1 MVAITRIRGINILNS
16 KIDKN
21 VELDVQGF
29 HLPVKVDEILCY
41 SYISDVLHLYIGRV
55 ASIYRMYSIYISD
68 MQYLYIQRHPYI
80 DTKKSRLKAGH
91 SIFSV

>member
-1 MVAITRIRGINILNS
+1 MVVITRIRGINILNS

-29 HLPVKVDEILCY
+29 HLPVKVDEILC
-41 SYISDVLHLYIGRV
+41 L
-55 ASIYRMYSIYISD
+55 
-68 MQYLYIQRHPYI
+68 YI
-80 DTKKSRLKAGH
+80 DTKKSRLKIGH

>member
-41 SYISDVLHLYIGRV
+41 SYISDVLHLYIERAV
-55 ASIYRMYSIYISD
+55 SIYPTPPIY
-68 MQYLYIQRHPYI
+68 R
-80 DTKKSRLKAGH
+80 R
-91 SIFSV
+91 

>member
-41 SYISDVLHLYIGRV
+41 SYISDVLHLYIVHV
-55 ASIYRMYSIYISD
+55 ASIYRTRRIYISNGTH
-68 MQYLYIQRHPYI
+68 I
-80 DTKKSRLKAGH
+80 
-91 SIFSV
+91 

>member
-1 MVAITRIRGINILNS
+1 M

-41 SYISDVLHLYIGRV
+41 SYISEVLHLYIGCT
-55 ASIYRMYSIYISD
+55 ASIYGWRWIYRYCMSD
-68 MQYLYIQRHPYI
+68 I
-80 DTKKSRLKAGH
+80 
-91 SIFSV
+91 

>member
-1 MVAITRIRGINILNS
+1 MVVITRIRGINILNS

-41 SYISDVLHLYIGRV
+41 SYISEVLHLYIGCT
-55 ASIYRMYSIYISD
+55 ASIYGWRWIYRCCMSD
-68 MQYLYIQRHPYI
+68 I
-80 DTKKSRLKAGH
+80 
-91 SIFSV
+91 